1 MQDVGAWMPAH
12 VGEALAVA
20 HFLDQ
25 MYSERPARQMEASP
39 WYEAAGSL
47 ARKLLHQRLR
57 PAPKVGATCFVC
69 LQVLGSAQQVV
80 ELYQC
85 GNPAALQPSH
95 WPPMQLGTQ

>member
-1 MQDVGAWMPAH
+1 MQDGGAWMPAH

-20 HFLDQ
+20 HFLDE

-57 PAPKVGATCFVC
+57 PAPKVSFVC
-69 LQVLGSAQQVV
+69 LCTLRSRFW
-80 ELYQC
+80 L
-85 GNPAALQPSH
+85 SMH
-95 WPPMQLGTQ
+95 WP